1 MEEKQINEI
10 LENELQKVVLVAGGS
25 PFSGMSSKAIAK
37 KLPAMSYADK
47 IDIHAA
53 NNFMLC
59 EKVLNLQGNIM
70 DSDASEGII
79 TAVVGSGFGNMNP
92 AVLIVKATDEAVFAR
107 AAAKEGLIKQ
117 HTAEKAIQNLF
128 DKIRQEE
135 FS

>member
-10 LENELQKVVLVAGGS
+10 LENKLQKAALEAGGS

-37 KLPAMSYADK
+37 KLPTMSYEDK
-47 IDIHAA
+47 INIHAA

-59 EKVLNLQGNIM
+59 EKVLKLQGNVM
-70 DSDASEGII
+70 ESDVSEGII

-92 AVLIVKATDEAVFAR
+92 AVLVVKVSDEAVFAR

-117 HTAEKAIQNLF
+117 HTAEKAVQNLF
-128 DKIRQEE
+128 DKIKQEE